1 MIAMSTLDLF
11 AAAEIDAERGTEKR
25 GLDIVRDNSIASED
39 HLDIA
44 TTNQVCYVTARS
56 RVDDRRPEH
65 EKNLA
70 IKGACLFHLAC
81 DLMNRQYLNFFSRDR
96 TLHES
101 ERLAIPGTLERPH
114 SNTLMPNYHFIANA
128 HLVHWFAIS
137 SIMVL
142 VNHNSDIHLDI
153 FNLYP
158 LAIQAHLGR

>member
-1 MIAMSTLDLF
+1 MIAVSTLDLF

-70 IKGACLFHLAC
+70 IKGAVLFHLAS
-81 DLMNRQYLNFFSRDR
+81 DLINRHDLTFFSRAR
-96 TLHES
+96 TLHDS
-101 ERLAIPGTLERPH
+101 EPLAIPCTPPH
-114 SNTLMPNYHFIANA
+114 HHST
-128 HLVHWFAIS
+128 
-137 SIMVL
+137 
-142 VNHNSDIHLDI
+142 
-153 FNLYP
+153 
-158 LAIQAHLGR
+158 